1 MLQCLSRCSSPAT
14 KAPMPPLN
22 EPNDTTPSN
31 TNNRS
36 FLVNLS
42 ARALGSIGFGLSIL
56 AIWLRWLVPST
67 KLEALAPALFPATQV
82 PHRSR
87 RQSSLPA
94 PSGPSIPIMINNS
107 PSNSHDSPNRLKHVY
122 FVDTPLSE
130 RNSPVTEQSP
140 EVSNQDISGVLS
152 TPPDSSVPSS
162 STANYGLVKR
172 DTYDE
177 SLAESDSSSRRSSL
191 SCHLPRMIHPF
202 GGKARD
208 NVSHP
213 EPITAI
219 FARTSSLDDT
229 KRVRRSSAG
238 FTAPW
243 SSRNRKTDPADT
255 MVIKSVLPF
264 RRPSSHKAVTSLKS
278 PTSDSV
284 QSPVMSYFSLK
295 PHRRTSAPVPRT
307 RTQPYDAPYFATP
320 PIATDVTASPDIR
333 KSPPM
338 FHEASINS
346 SRKQA
351 SAKRPGSNGE
361 ARGRQMNDQTEA
373 AAGNGR
379 TRTLPRRRS
388 ASESWINGRRA
399 IQL

>member
-22 EPNDTTPSN
+22 EPNDATPSN

-36 FLVNLS
+36 LLVNLS

-67 KLEALAPALFPATQV
+67 KLEALAPALFPTTQV
-82 PHRSR
+82 PHRFRPR
-87 RQSSLPA
+87 RSSLPSS
-94 PSGPSIPIMINNS
+94 SGPSIPIMINNG
-107 PSNSHDSPNRLKHVY
+107 PSNNHDSPNRSKHVY

-130 RNSPVTEQSP
+130 RNLPVTEQSP

-177 SLAESDSSSRRSSL
+177 SLAEI
-191 SCHLPRMIHPF
+191 IHPF
-202 GGKARD
+202 GGKTRD
-208 NVSHP
+208 NVGHP
-213 EPITAI
+213 EPIEAT

-255 MVIKSVLPF
+255 TVIKSVLPF
-264 RRPSSHKAVTSLKS
+264 RCPSSHKAVTSLKS
-278 PTSDSV
+278 PSSNSV
-284 QSPVMSYFSLK
+284 QSPVTSYFSLK

-320 PIATDVTASPDIR
+320 PIATDVTASSDIR
-333 KSPPM
+333 KSSPTV
-338 FHEASINS
+338 HEASINS

-351 SAKRPGSNGE
+351 SARPLGSNAE
-361 ARGRQMNDQTEA
+361 YRGRQMNDQTQA

-379 TRTLPRRRS
+379 TRILRS